1 MKVSVLLT
9 MALLALVGYAHAQN
23 NFPHYGRVSVGTKYA
38 HPSSLFEVRSSHKG
52 VLIPRMTA
60 IQRRA
65 IQQPA
70 TGLLVFQTDGNAGL
84 YYYKQGWKPVAAEG
98 GANRKLSNLIGM
110 TEINAALIPRENSK
124 YDLGH
129 GALSWKDLYIAGD
142 MFIGGTRFMS
152 ASNGANL
159 FLGHGA
165 GDNTTTGSA
174 NVALGN
180 HTLTQNATGG
190 SNTAIGWQALHN
202 NISGEANVAVGLN
215 ALVSNLTGQWNT
227 ALGLAPMLLN
237 TSGFNNIAIGA
248 YPLSENTSGGNNIA
262 IGYIALGN
270 NTEGYDNIAVGSG
283 ALGRNTTGG
292 ANTAVGSSSLLD
304 VNTYLNTSL
313 GYASGYF
320 NASPTECTFVGAFA
334 DANDFATNSVAL
346 GYEARALESNQVM
359 VGNTSI
365 TSIGGYAN
373 WTNFSDG
380 RFKQNVKEDV
390 PGIEFI
396 NMLRPV
402 TYTLDLNGVNES
414 INMTRARSDK
424 GLPPMGPE
432 KNAHL
437 ASKPTKPGHPSVSA
451 ADQAAVAQKSAVV
464 FTGFIAQEVEESAK
478 KLNFDFSGVD
488 APQDKNGFYGLRY
501 GDFVVPLVRAV
512 QEISKKI
519 EEQNKELAEKNE
531 LLEQRLHKLE
541 AIVSRL
547 EPGAVSGAAAGY
559 LERISPNPVSS
570 TSLLRYYVPGEAR
583 MSKIMLTDAKGSV
596 VGSYN
601 TGKGRGQIRISRGNL
616 AAGVYNLTLWIDG
629 ALVDS
634 QQVVVS
640 R

>member
-9 MALLALVGYAHAQN
+9 LALLALGGYVYAQN
-23 NFPHYGRVSVGTKYA
+23 NFPHYGRASVGTKYA
-38 HPSSLFEVRSSHKG
+38 HPSSLFEVRSFHKG

-70 TGLLVFQTDGNAGL
+70 TGLLVFQTDGDAGL
-84 YYYKQGWKPVAAEG
+84 YYYKQGWKPVAAQT

-110 TEINAALIPRENSK
+110 TEINASLIPRENTK

-129 GALSWKDLYIAGD
+129 GALGWKDLYIVGD

-165 GDNTTTGSA
+165 GDNTTTGST

-180 HTLTQNATGG
+180 HTLTQNTTGG
-190 SNTAIGWQALHN
+190 SNTAVGWQALHN

-215 ALVSNLTGQWNT
+215 ALVSNITGQWNT
-227 ALGLAPMLLN
+227 ALGLGAMLMS
-237 TSGFNNIAIGA
+237 TSGGNNIAIGA
-248 YPLSENTSGGNNIA
+248 YPMNNNTSGGNNIA
-262 IGYIALGN
+262 MGYIALGN
-270 NTEGYDNIAVGSG
+270 NTEGYDNVAIGMG
-283 ALGRNTTGG
+283 ALGRNVTGG
-292 ANTAVGSSSLLD
+292 GNTAVGSSSLLD
-304 VNTYLNTSL
+304 AKTFLNTSL

-320 NASPTECTFVGAFA
+320 GDSPTECTFLGAFA
-334 DANDFATNSVAL
+334 DAGDFATNSTAI
-346 GYEARALESNQVM
+346 GYEARVLASNQVM
-359 VGNTSI
+359 VGNTAV

-380 RFKQNVKEDV
+380 RFKQNVNEDV

-414 INMTRARSDK
+414 IQAARMKSDK
-424 GLPPMGPE
+424 GLPSVGP
-432 KNAHL
+432 KNSTQAG
-437 ASKPTKPGHPSVSA
+437 SRPVKPTHPSVSS
-451 ADQAAVAQKSAVV
+451 ADRTAVAEKSTVV
-464 FTGFIAQEVEESAK
+464 FTGFIAQEVEASAR
-478 KLNFDFSGVD
+478 KLNFNFSGVD
-488 APQDKNGFYGLRY
+488 APRDKNGFYGLRY

-512 QEISKKI
+512 QEINKKL
-519 EEQNKELAEKNE
+519 EEQNKELMEKNQ
-531 LLEQRLHKLE
+531 LLEQRLTKLE
-541 AIVSRL
+541 AIVARL
-547 EPGAVSGAAAGY
+547 EPGAVTTAAGY
-559 LERISPNPVSS
+559 LERIAPNPVSS
-570 TSLLRYYVPGEAR
+570 TSVVRYYVPGEAR
-583 MSKIMLTDAKGSV
+583 MSKITLTDAKGSV
-596 VGSYN
+596 VSSYN
-601 TGKGRGQIRISRGNL
+601 AEKGRGQIRVSRGNL

-629 ALVDS
+629 RLVDS
-634 QQVVVS
+634 QQVVVG